1 MGVASPTCV
10 AGPTCV
16 VSPHLLVAQAVAAA
30 LGSTGTDAEARSWES
45 VVHESAPLPATS
57 PAENGLLVVILDGLD
72 SGRAVDDLAR
82 VVASGQTHVL
92 VVTSRSG
99 AVHWGG
105 VVEDDLLDITWAQSL
120 PELADVVEHVRSG
133 GTALDPADRREL
145 RASWSQALERRRTV
159 RTLIDSL
166 SPQQRVVL
174 ELLASGHRVK
184 EVARIME
191 VADGTVRSH
200 VRVLRSKLGA
210 RTQIAAVAM
219 LRQLGEPVPGVPRPR
234 TAPPG
239 DSGPGTRR

>member
-1 MGVASPTCV
+1 MGV
-10 AGPTCV
+10 AGPTRV

-30 LGSTGTDAEARSWES
+30 LRSAGTDAEAQSWES
-45 VVHESAPLPATS
+45 VVHESATRPATS
-57 PAENGLLVVILDGLD
+57 PVERGLLVGILDGVD

-99 AVHWGG
+99 AVQWGG
-105 VVEDDLLDITWAQSL
+105 AADDDLLDITWVQSV
-120 PELADVVEHVRSG
+120 PELADVVEHIRSG
-133 GTALDPADRREL
+133 GTALDPVERREL

-159 RTLIDSL
+159 TSLIDSL

-174 ELLASGHRVK
+174 ELLASGHQVK

-200 VRVLRSKLGA
+200 VRMLRSKLGA

-219 LRQLGEPVPGVPRPR
+219 LRQLGEPVSGVPRPR
-234 TAPPG
+234 AAPPG